1 MLNNP
6 LVILSLHFVEFV
18 WQVIIFVI
26 DCFVFCQGLR
36 FEVVP
41 SWFKETLD
49 KKQFK
54 APYEYAIETAKHKAL
69 EVAKRMPVVS

>member
-1 MLNNP
+1 MNNLP
-6 LVILSLHFVEFV
+6 VILSLRNHI
-18 WQVIIFVI
+18 IIFVI
-26 DCFVFCQGLR
+26 YSSPIFYQGLR

-54 APYEYAIETAKHKAL
+54 TPYEYAIETAKHKAL
-69 EVAKRMPVVS
+69 EVAKRMPTVS